1 MKKILLVAAAAAGLA
16 TVSPAFAIDGTLN
29 VTGKVVGSTC
39 KINNA
44 VSPATIDVVL
54 PPVST
59 TSLRVL
65 GDTAGTKAF
74 SIALSECGALTKAT
88 TYFEQGANTLANGN
102 LRNNA
107 ASPAG
112 NVQVRLLNSDQ
123 TTAINVA
130 GASGAQT
137 SQQVTISSGAAT
149 MNYFAQYYATGQSTA
164 GDVATSVQFTMQYL

>member
-16 TVSPAFAIDGTLN
+16 TVSPAFAIDGTIN
-29 VTGKVVGSTC
+29 VTGQVTASTC

-44 VSPATIDVVL
+44 ASPATIDVVL

-59 TSLRVL
+59 TSLRAL

-107 ASPAG
+107 VAPAN

-130 GASGAQT
+130 GASGAQN
-137 SQQVTISSGAAT
+137 SQQVNIASGVAT
-149 MNYFAQYYATGQSTA
+149 MNYFAQYYAIGQSTA
-164 GDVATSVQFTMQYL
+164 GDVATSVQFTMQYQ